1 MPAISA
7 TNPLH
12 VRHIVPLLV
21 VTAMMASA
29 AMAQVPIPTV
39 EGPVTGGAGVP
50 FVAGTTFD
58 LAEVGYTQAEYFLSG
73 TASAYTS
80 DGPLSPD
87 GAWVAE
93 PAGSAEYKTRIVVY
107 RPAKR
112 RKFNGTVIVEWLN
125 VSGGLDAAPD
135 WIMMH
140 TELVRRGYAYVGV
153 SVQRVG
159 IEEGGSI
166 VGLPSMPLKEVDP
179 VRYGSLHHPGDAFSY
194 DMFSQA
200 GQLIR
205 TPGGDNPLGDLKVQR
220 LLAVGES
227 QSAFRMV
234 TYVNAI
240 DPLAQVYDGFFVHS
254 RGAGAAPLSEAP
266 EPVISAPASSPIR
279 DDVRVPVMVL
289 QTETDLIFLRYFFDR
304 QPDAANLRVW
314 EVAGTA
320 HADTYTVA
328 VGMTDLGKSPDA
340 AAILV
345 TATPL
350 PGIIECQVPINSGP
364 QHFVVKAALDA
375 LHRWVRKGKAPPTAP
390 PLEVTTEGGLRI
402 ERDEHGNSLGGIR
415 TPYVDAPI
423 AALSGSGQTGSIL
436 CLLFGT
442 TVPLD
447 ADTLATLYP
456 KKKSYPAAV
465 RKTLKPAV
473 KGGFILKKD
482 AKLIKKAAKA
492 AAAELPN

>member
-1 MPAISA
+1 
-7 TNPLH
+7 
-12 VRHIVPLLV
+12 
-21 VTAMMASA
+21 
-29 AMAQVPIPTV
+29 
-39 EGPVTGGAGVP
+39 
-50 FVAGTTFD
+50 
-58 LAEVGYTQAEYFLSG
+58 
-73 TASAYTS
+73 
-80 DGPLSPD
+80 
-87 GAWVAE
+87 
-93 PAGSAEYKTRIVVY
+93 
-107 RPAKR
+107 
-112 RKFNGTVIVEWLN
+112 
-125 VSGGLDAAPD
+125 
-135 WIMMH
+135 
-140 TELVRRGYAYVGV
+140 
-153 SVQRVG
+153 
-159 IEEGGSI
+159 
-166 VGLPSMPLKEVDP
+166 

-402 ERDEHGNSLGGIR
+402 ERDEHGNALGGIR

-436 CLLFGT
+436 CLRFGT